1 MFLSIIIVSYNV
13 KYFLEQCLHSVF
25 ASTFA
30 SEFEVI
36 VVDNNSK
43 DDSVAYLAS
52 HFPSVKFIENDEN
65 LGFAKANNAGIAQA
79 KGKYILLLNPDTVLG
94 EHVLEHVCSFMD
106 EHADAGALGVK
117 MINGNGLFLP
127 ESKRSFPTP
136 WVSFCKISRLNKL
149 FPNSKLF
156 GRYHLRYLDE
166 NKVHQIDVLA
176 GAFMLLREEALDKSG
191 LLDETFFMY
200 GEDIDLSYRIKL
212 VGYKNYYLPEK
223 IIHYKGESSHKN
235 EYHYVRL
242 FYGAMNLFYKKH
254 FHKYSLLYS
263 IFIQLGILCS
273 EIFMFFRKYLTKIIN
288 RFIKCLIRQKVHVFN
303 VDEISYEDIIRQM
316 DDCSSTKTH
325 FQIYNPSTGYSIGSN
340 SVIKKKA

>member
-1 MFLSIIIVSYNV
+1 MFLSIIIVNYNV
-13 KYFLEQCLHSVF
+13 KHFLEQCLHSVF
-25 ASTFA
+25 ASTFPFQ
-30 SEFEVI
+30 FEVI

-43 DDSVAYLAS
+43 DDSVAYLTS
-52 HFPSVKFIENDEN
+52 HFPLVKFIKNEQN
-65 LGFAKANNAGIAQA
+65 LGFAKANNAGIAHA
-79 KGKYILLLNPDTVLG
+79 SGKYILLLNPDTVLG
-94 EHVLEHVCSFMD
+94 EHVLAHVCSFM
-106 EHADAGALGVK
+106 EGHADAGALGVK
-117 MINGNGLFLP
+117 MINGNGVFLP

-149 FPNSKLF
+149 FPNSNLF

-166 NKVHQIDVLA
+166 NKIHQIDVLA
-176 GAFMLLREEALDKSG
+176 GAFMLLRKEALDKSG

-242 FYGAMNLFYKKH
+242 FYGAMILFYKKH
-254 FHKYSLLYS
+254 FHKYSVFYS

-273 EIFMFFRKYLTKIIN
+273 GIFMFLRKYLTKLIV
-288 RFIKCLIRQKVHVFN
+288 RFVKGLTKPQVHVFN
-303 VDEISYEDIIRQM
+303 AGEISYEEIIRQM
-316 DDCSSTKTH
+316 DESSSTKTH
-325 FQIYNPSTGYSIGSN
+325 FYIYNPATGYSIGSN
-340 SVIKKKA
+340 SVIKKEI